1 MNNVV
6 PIHLSVGDTVN
17 VRTGQW
23 QLRAGAS
30 VTLGP
35 NYIAASTPVAIVPGF
50 SSAVL
55 TSATQVTVQLPLAS
69 ALPATISASE
79 CGDAFDLLDA
89 SGTTSRVSPWTGCSI
104 GSNNTL
110 VLNMTAGIYVVGD
123 QVTPKSGQTKLTF
136 ANTTAYGVLLT
147 PINPILTAATTAM
160 LTASSTIV
168 VALPY
173 AANLPASTNNGTVCN
188 AAFDLVSA
196 AGASR
201 TAPFS
206 ACSISGG
213 TTLTLTIASTAS
225 YTAGDR
231 INVKSGNS
239 AFLGSLSASG
249 PAFVHA
255 GTAIVITPTVVS
267 TALISNTNVFV
278 SLSAPTSASAFN
290 QSICNG
296 AFDVSGLA
304 TPFTNC
310 TLSADGTGIS
320 FLLASAGSVT
330 SGVTTIN
337 VKSSQLFLLAA
348 GSGSS
353 DSPAFVPRGSALTIS
368 EAKLAGA
375 YLTAANTIIVK
386 LSVAAAAVDGFSSS
400 CNNVFTLFN
409 SSGTARASPF
419 SACTLSTDGLTVTLT
434 TSSWVSTDKLNIR
447 SDQTLLKV
455 LGAANG
461 PSYPALSSATEV
473 SPAITSA
480 HITSPTTIIVPLP
493 VASDLTGSSC
503 SFLVLTA
510 ATSNCALSNN
520 GTLLTV
526 TLSGSYTI
534 GDTINI
540 NALNSALRGTSST
553 GALYQPVSGATAA
566 TIQPTIGA
574 VQVTTST
581 RLLVTLPAAMSSP
594 VPNPLTADACNAALD
609 LSGKSSPFAACTAS
623 GTTLTLD
630 LASAFVP
637 GES

>member
-1 MNNVV
+1 
-6 PIHLSVGDTVN
+6 
-17 VRTGQW
+17 
-23 QLRAGAS
+23 
-30 VTLGP
+30 
-35 NYIAASTPVAIVPGF
+35 
-50 SSAVL
+50 
-55 TSATQVTVQLPLAS
+55 
-69 ALPATISASE
+69 
-79 CGDAFDLLDA
+79 
-89 SGTTSRVSPWTGCSI
+89 
-104 GSNNTL
+104 
-110 VLNMTAGIYVVGD
+110 
-123 QVTPKSGQTKLTF
+123 
-136 ANTTAYGVLLT
+136 
-147 PINPILTAATTAM
+147 
-160 LTASSTIV
+160 SSTIV

-400 CNNVFTLFN
+400 CNNVRLFLVHNWVPQSTLGRVAAPFEVYALFYN
-409 SSGTARASPF
+409 IWFAYSESADCTQYLLELKKIGSTFKTLLNKEEALSQQLPWLNNHSPRNLLLW
-419 SACTLSTDGLTVTLT
+419 SRLRRYYQSPNCLELRWIEMHLTLVIVAAVAVTVILIVTFVQGTLT
-434 TSSWVSTDKLNIR
+434 TFTPENADLQVFVVWVI
-447 SDQTLLKV
+447 
-455 LGAANG
+455 
-461 PSYPALSSATEV
+461 PAFIYL
-473 SPAITSA
+473 
-480 HITSPTTIIVPLP
+480 
-493 VASDLTGSSC
+493 
-503 SFLVLTA
+503 
-510 ATSNCALSNN
+510 
-520 GTLLTV
+520 
-526 TLSGSYTI
+526 
-534 GDTINI
+534 
-540 NALNSALRGTSST
+540 
-553 GALYQPVSGATAA
+553 
-566 TIQPTIGA
+566 
-574 VQVTTST
+574 
-581 RLLVTLPAAMSSP
+581 
-594 VPNPLTADACNAALD
+594 
-609 LSGKSSPFAACTAS
+609 
-623 GTTLTLD
+623 
-630 LASAFVP
+630 
-637 GES
+637 